1 MKKLV
6 KILAT
11 SAGAGLLV
19 GAGFRLGETL
29 TSGRAVAAQPAQPV
43 RTAAEPEGLASV
55 HPSSHTSSLEHR
67 ISLLEKEVANHSAGL
82 FELRECS
89 LRTERSLQKLLL
101 SIDRLITPAQAA
113 PPPGLGAN
121 GSTPEKAIPLSQ

>member
-11 SAGAGLLV
+11 SVGAGLLV
-19 GAGFRLGETL
+19 GAGFRLGEIL

-43 RTAAEPEGLASV
+43 RTAAEPEGLPSV
-55 HPSSHTSSLEHR
+55 HPSSHASSLEDR
-67 ISLLEKEVANHSAGL
+67 ISLLEKEVGNHSDRL

-113 PPPGLGAN
+113 PSSSLGGN
-121 GSTPEKAIPLSQ
+121 GSTPENAMPLSQ